1 MARKS
6 RKNLN
11 VVKAIEKYKE
21 LEPQNAEAADVL
33 CPDALATAAYI
44 RLSVENNGQET
55 DDSLKTQIAL
65 VESFICK
72 HNDLYL
78 LDTYV
83 DNGFSGTKFDEVR

>member
-44 RLSVENNGQET
+44 RLSVE
-55 DDSLKTQIAL
+55 K
-65 VESFICK
+65 
-72 HNDLYL
+72 
-78 LDTYV
+78 
-83 DNGFSGTKFDEVR
+83 

>member
-21 LEPQNAEAADVL
+21 LEPQNAEAVDVL

-55 DDSLKTQIAL
+55 DDSLRTQIAPVSYTHL
-65 VESFICK
+65 T
-72 HNDLYL
+72 LP
-78 LDTYV
+78 T
-83 DNGFSGTKFDEVR
+83 T